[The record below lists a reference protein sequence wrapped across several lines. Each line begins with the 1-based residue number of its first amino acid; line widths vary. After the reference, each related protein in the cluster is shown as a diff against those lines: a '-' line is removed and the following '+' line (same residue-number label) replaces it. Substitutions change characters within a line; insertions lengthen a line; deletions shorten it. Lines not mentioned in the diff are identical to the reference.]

1 MYTGRVENEAG
12 ERGAAYASPQTTPSG
27 RADRDS
33 WLFPTTFQR
42 SLLVLHNGVI
52 NTCSH

>member
-27 RADRDS
+27 RADRNY

-52 NTCSH
+52 NINSH